1 VARLDT
7 AGDGWASRRPGWRPI
22 APVLSSPPSTVSTQ
36 ITVLAL
42 SRSPRQRADALLALA
57 DRLLH
62 LIAGHAP
69 DDPSLQ
75 SERFLAQVERW
86 RTDLKDEDD
95 PERLNALVDE
105 AAGAVSAFLERVQVY
120 RDDREHELVELVHVL
135 RDVID
140 AVKGDSDQYE
150 LELLRST
157 TELGRMAEIE
167 DIRELKRSLAREV
180 KVLREAVA
188 DHRAKEAKHYATL
201 SSRVQSLEQSLV
213 KAKAD
218 AATDA
223 LTGLPNRGAFD
234 AALVDWARKAAG
246 EKASFALAMV
256 DLDDFKRIND
266 TYGHPVGDRVIVA
279 AAQVLQRA
287 LGAGELAARFGGE
300 EFAVLLRVSSA
311 GKAKQRL
318 TQLLESLPPSYQY
331 EVDGKKGFVSFTF
344 SAGVT
349 AWAAGDTPESIVK
362 RADEALYDAKRKGK
376 KRVETRPQAFLRGL
390 IGG

>member
-1 VARLDT
+1 VTPAATDS
-7 AGDGWASRRPGWRPI
+7 A
-22 APVLSSPPSTVSTQ
+22 STVQDRPAGGRLLRYAPAIATVSSN

-42 SRSPRQRADALLALA
+42 SRSPRQRADALLGLS

-62 LIAGHAP
+62 LVADHAP
-69 DDPSLQ
+69 DDPTLRTD
-75 SERFLAQVERW
+75 RFRAEVERW
-86 RTDLKDEDD
+86 REAVKDEDD

-105 AAGAVSAFLERVQVY
+105 AATEVAGFLERVSAY
-120 RDDREHELVELVHVL
+120 RDDREAELVDLVHVL

-140 AVKGDSDQYE
+140 AVKGDSHQYE

-157 TELGRMAEIE
+157 TELGRMVEIE

-188 DHRAKEAKHYATL
+188 EHRAKEATHYATL

-218 AATDA
+218 ACTDK

-234 AALVDWARKAAG
+234 AMLQDWVDAAAK
-246 EKASFALAMV
+246 EKAPFALAMV

-279 AAQVLQRA
+279 AARLLQGA
-287 LGAGELAARFGGE
+287 AGAGEVAARFGGE
-300 EFAVLLRVSSA
+300 EFALLLRTPTVA
-311 GKAKQRL
+311 KAKQRVVA
-318 TQLLESLPPSYQY
+318 LLESLPPSFQY
-331 EVDGKKGFVSFTF
+331 EVDGRKSFVSFSF
-344 SAGVT
+344 SGGVT
-349 AWAAGDTPESIVK
+349 AWTAGDTAESIVK
-362 RADEALYDAKRKGK
+362 RADEALYDAKRRGK
-376 KRVETRPQAFLRGL
+376 KRVETRPQTFLRGL
-390 IGG
+390 MGG